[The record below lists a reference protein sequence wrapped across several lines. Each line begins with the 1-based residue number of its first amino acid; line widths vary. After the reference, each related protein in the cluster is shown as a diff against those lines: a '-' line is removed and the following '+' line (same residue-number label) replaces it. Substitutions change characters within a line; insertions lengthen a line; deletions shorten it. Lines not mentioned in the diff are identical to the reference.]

1 MDYDRLAMFLLN
13 RTAPG
18 FRKGLRL
25 TPIATLNKAGFNP
38 GESALL
44 TAALGKIKTE
54 RPKVWKDAFELVNV
68 NFQFMKINI
77 AALDGDASASDDWN
91 TG

>member
-18 FRKGLRL
+18 FRRGLRL
-25 TPIATLNKAGFNP
+25 TPTATLNKAGFHP

-44 TAALGKIKTE
+44 TAALGKIKTQ
-54 RPKVWKDAFELVNV
+54 RPKVWKDAFERVG
-68 NFQFMKINI
+68 FQFMKIDV
-77 AALDGDASASDDWN
+77 AALDGGASAGDDWN

>member
-25 TPIATLNKAGFNP
+25 KPIATLSKAGFNP
-38 GESALL
+38 GESTLL
-44 TAALGKIKTE
+44 NAALGKIKTQQ
-54 RPKVWKDAFELVNV
+54 PKVWADAFDVRLQYRMVDV
-68 NFQFMKINI
+68 
-77 AALDGDASASDDWN
+77 AALDGGASAGDDWN